1 MTVKLLV
8 VHGRPQGKALLF
20 PRGEFVFGRGVECH
34 IRSNSD
40 WVSRQ
45 HCLLRVGDD
54 GVHLRDL
61 GSRNGTLVN
70 GARVQGERR
79 LQSGDKLQV
88 GALVFQLEVDDGVPS
103 SSDTLPALRLPAA
116 PPNDVPDTKEMQA
129 VVADTAKM
137 PALPSDPPAA

>member
-1 MTVKLLV
+1 MKVKLLV
-8 VHGRPQGKALLF
+8 VHGRPQGKTLLF

-34 IRSNSD
+34 IRSTSD

-45 HCLLRVGDD
+45 HCLLRVGPE

-79 LQSGDKLQV
+79 LMSGDKLQV
-88 GALVFQLEVDDGVPS
+88 GGLVFQLELEDAAPS
-103 SSDTLPALRLPAA
+103 SDVLPALEAPATSPA
-116 PPNDVPDTKEMQA
+116 EMHDTQEMQA
-129 VVADTAKM
+129 VFPDTAQM
-137 PALPSDPPAA
+137 PALRKNPPPK